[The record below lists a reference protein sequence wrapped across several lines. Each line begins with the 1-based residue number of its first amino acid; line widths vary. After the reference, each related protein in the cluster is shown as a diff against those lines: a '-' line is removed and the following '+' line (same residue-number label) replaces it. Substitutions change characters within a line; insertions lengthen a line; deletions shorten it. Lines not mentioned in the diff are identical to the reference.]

1 MALLDR
7 IKFDSDS
14 PDALVWKHPSENL
27 RLGSALI
34 VGQSQEALFV
44 RSGRVLDVFGP
55 GRYTLSTANLP
66 ILGKLVNLPYGGNT
80 PFTAEVWFIER
91 TAKRDLQW
99 GTPRP
104 IPILDP
110 LLGYLVNVRA
120 FGRWGV
126 RIDDS
131 RKFIGQLVGTLSR
144 TRTDDVYEYFI
155 GEISQKLS
163 NALTQL
169 FTHEG
174 ESIVSV
180 NGKLNSLSA
189 QVLEDVRAE
198 FGRFGLEVVNFNV
211 ERINIPDEDTRQIQS
226 VLAKKMELQQLGSV
240 SVGRGYTASRS
251 FDVLETAATNDGV
264 AGSLLAG
271 GLGVGAGLGAG
282 ATIGAQLG
290 RALDVPAAAAD
301 DPATRL
307 ASLKQLADAGL
318 ITAEEYASKR
328 KQIIDAL

>member
-14 PDALVWKHPSENL
+14 ADVLVWKHPSENL

-34 VGQSQEALFV
+34 VSQSQEALFV

-55 GRYTLSTANLP
+55 GRHTLSTANLP

-80 PFTAEVWFIER
+80 PFTAEVWFTER
-91 TAKRDLQW
+91 TAKRNLKW

-110 LLGYLVNVRA
+110 LLGYLVSVRA

-131 RKFIGQLVGTLSR
+131 RKFVGELVGTLSR
-144 TRTDDVYEYFI
+144 SRTDDVYEYFI

-189 QVLEDVRAE
+189 QVLEEVSAE
-198 FGRFGLEVVNFNV
+198 FNRFGIEVVNFNV
-211 ERINIPDEDTRQIQS
+211 ERINIPEEDMRQIQS
-226 VLAKKMELQQLGSV
+226 VLVKKMELQQLGNV
-240 SVGRGYTASRS
+240 SVGAGYTASRT
-251 FDVLETAATNDGV
+251 FDVLESAATNDGV

-271 GLGVGAGLGAG
+271 GLGLGAGLGAG
-282 ATIGAQLG
+282 TTIGAQLG
-290 RALDVPAAAAD
+290 RALDVQVTS

-328 KQIIDAL
+328 KEIIDAL